1 VKRIVEWGL
10 LLIITGSVLA
20 FGGVQSPAYTAM
32 EVTLF
37 FLTLVVLVRQTLG
50 GKIDLPLPLWI
61 LPFLCLVL
69 LQIIPLPGRL
79 VAWLSPTRLSPALQ
93 PALAPG
99 TTHWAT
105 LSLYPHDTLLGLF
118 KLGAYLA
125 AFVLAAY
132 AFEAREGKNVLAP
145 GLIVLGSLE
154 AAYGMVQYLTG
165 YQKIFGFTKQFYL
178 EDATGT
184 YINHNHFAGFL
195 ELVIP
200 FAAMMVYY
208 NLQSQS
214 AQGVPERRR
223 GRGGRHLLPVY
234 PRILFYAFLVIFL
247 LIAAV
252 FSRSRM
258 GIFSVLASLILMA
271 VLGQLGG
278 RRPAW
283 MVITLLV
290 IAGSMTYA
298 LWIGLDPVIRRFEI
312 LKASALEDPYGRV
325 TLWKQGSSIIRDYPA
340 VGTGLGTFAVAF
352 RRYQTTALNL
362 HVDHA
367 HNDYVEVA
375 SDTGI
380 LGAVLLFIPI
390 VGLLLKMILAYP
402 GARSVYRRS
411 VLLACIGGSAAL
423 LIHSVTDFNLQIPAN
438 ALLFAVILGIG
449 SKATYST
456 SASWNTRKEDIQSG
470 GRGALVDR
478 SADGGDA
485 GHA

>member
-1 VKRIVEWGL
+1 MKKIVEWGL

-32 EVTLF
+32 EATLF
-37 FLTLVVLVRQTLG
+37 LLTVVVLVRQTGG

-69 LQIIPLPGRL
+69 FQTIPLPGR
-79 VAWLSPTRLSPALQ
+79 VVSWLSPNRWFPGLQAALTSG
-93 PALAPG
+93 A
-99 TTHWAT
+99 THWAT
-105 LSLYPHDTLLGLF
+105 LSLYPHDTLLGFF

-154 AAYGMVQYLTG
+154 AAYGIVQYLTG
-165 YQKIFGFTKQFYL
+165 YQKIFGFTKQFYT

-184 YINHNHFAGFL
+184 YINHNHYAGFL

-200 FAAMMVYY
+200 FAAMMVFY
-208 NLQSQS
+208 NLQSRA

-223 GRGGRHLLPVY
+223 RRGGGYSLSLN
-234 PRILFYAFLVIFL
+234 PRILFYGFIVILL
-247 LIAAV
+247 LIAVV

-278 RRPAW
+278 GRRAW

-290 IAGSMTYA
+290 IACSMTYA
-298 LWIGLDPVIRRFEI
+298 IWIGLGPVLTRFE
-312 LKASALEDPYGRV
+312 ALTPSGPESPYGRAAI
-325 TLWKQGSSIIRDYPA
+325 WKQASGIIRDYPA

-352 RRYQTTALNL
+352 RRYQTTSLDL
-362 HVDHA
+362 LVDHA
-367 HNDYVEVA
+367 HNDYVEVTT
-375 SDTGI
+375 DTGI

-390 VGLLLKMILAYP
+390 MGLLVKMILAYA
-402 GARSVYRRS
+402 GARSAYRRS
-411 VLLACIGGSAAL
+411 VLLACIGSTAAL
-423 LIHSVTDFNLQIPAN
+423 LIHTTMDFNLQIPAN

-456 SASWNTRKEDIQSG
+456 SASWSAMKDGEITPSSS
-470 GRGALVDR
+470 DR
-478 SADGGDA
+478 SF
-485 GHA
+485 